1 MNYNSANNEAYEMNL
16 NNIYQNPYNK
26 NEQYEQSYTI
36 EELKKI
42 IYEEDKMN
50 QNIQYFPSN
59 NNSNYYYPQKFIK
72 GLPSSITIEQMK
84 EIIKQMER
92 NAVKIYLKKGSG
104 SGFFCNIPFPK
115 KTYLLPVLITNN
127 HVLNEEQISIGKTIF
142 ISMNNGKNKY
152 SIYIDQLRKTY
163 TSSDYDITII
173 EIKDTDN
180 INNEAFLDI
189 DDEVYN
195 LDNNQIQKYNQGQES
210 IYLLHY
216 PDNSPKVMYSIGLIK
231 NIYTNKYDLRH
242 SCQSKEGSSGGPILK
257 LINFKIIGIHKGASK
272 TDNSNLGTFI
282 KAPIDEFNKK
292 FQGYN
297 INKNNNIINKNEL
310 EKVNILK
317 EIHSIDEIKIIYR
330 KHINSNKIRIF
341 GDKFIENNKDKCHII
356 YKGKQY
362 ILTSHITLNNKS
374 EVEIQLRGI
383 NKIIDMEYIFEDCN
397 SLFDIPD
404 ITNWNTRKVIKMNR
418 MFSGCNLLKHIPNI
432 STFDTHNVVDMSDMF
447 SGCESLIS
455 LPDIS
460 NWDMANVYNL
470 KGMFFNCKSLKSL
483 PDISKWKINK
493 VINMKSLFHFCSS
506 LTSLPDISNWN
517 TSKLSNMSNIFYDCK
532 SLSELPDISKW
543 NTGKVGDM
551 NGLFFG
557 CQSLKSLPD
566 ISKWKTDNVINMRG
580 IFCACKLLNKLPG
593 ISKWNT
599 HKVIDMSDMFSGCD
613 SLLELPD
620 ISLWDTSNVINMGGM
635 FFQCESLIELPDISK
650 WNINKVSNIKSMF
663 YNCYSLSS
671 FPNISKWN
679 YITKNVKNKECMFNN
694 CKLIY

>member
-1 MNYNSANNEAYEMNL
+1 
-16 NNIYQNPYNK
+16 
-26 NEQYEQSYTI
+26 
-36 EELKKI
+36 
-42 IYEEDKMN
+42 
-50 QNIQYFPSN
+50 
-59 NNSNYYYPQKFIK
+59 
-72 GLPSSITIEQMK
+72 MK

-127 HVLNEEQISIGKTIF
+127 HVLNEEQISIGKTIY

-163 TSSDYDITII
+163 TSPNYDTTII

-180 INNEAFLDI
+180 INNEAFLDV

-297 INKNNNIINKNEL
+297 NIKNDIINNNINNNYNNNANYNISINKSNKNEL

-317 EIHSIDEIKIIYR
+317 EMHSIDEIKIIYR
-330 KHINSNKIRIF
+330 KHSNSNKIRIF

-362 ILTSHITLNNKS
+362 NLTSHITLNNKS
-374 EVEIQLRGI
+374 EVEMQLKGI

-493 VINMKSLFHFCSS
+493 VINMK
-506 LTSLPDISNWN
+506 
-517 TSKLSNMSNIFYDCK
+517 
-532 SLSELPDISKW
+532 
-543 NTGKVGDM
+543 
-551 NGLFFG
+551 
-557 CQSLKSLPD
+557 
-566 ISKWKTDNVINMRG
+566 
-580 IFCACKLLNKLPG
+580 
-593 ISKWNT
+593 
-599 HKVIDMSDMFSGCD
+599 
-613 SLLELPD
+613 
-620 ISLWDTSNVINMGGM
+620 
-635 FFQCESLIELPDISK
+635 
-650 WNINKVSNIKSMF
+650 
-663 YNCYSLSS
+663 
-671 FPNISKWN
+671 
-679 YITKNVKNKECMFNN
+679 
-694 CKLIY
+694 